1 MRKILLNFFGRKNQA
16 PVELELP
23 IVEELPTELL
33 EEDPPLIVKNK
44 FGIVEHMDD
53 QCVNQ
58 TCLCGDG
65 CFIDDLVFGNQAM
78 IDTYNRKRKEK
89 EKNLGTL

>member
-1 MRKILLNFFGRKNQA
+1 MRKILLNFFGRKNPA
-16 PVELELP
+16 PVELVET

-33 EEDPPLIVKNK
+33 LEDPPLIVKNK

-53 QCVNQ
+53 QCTNR

-78 IDTYNRKRKEK
+78 VDTYNRKRKEK

>member
-1 MRKILLNFFGRKNQA
+1 MRKILLNFFGRKNHQA
-16 PVELELP
+16 VEHVFP
-23 IVEELPTELL
+23 IVEEIKPIELV
-33 EEDPPLIVKNK
+33 EDPPLIVKNK

-53 QCVNQ
+53 QCVNK

-78 IDTYNRKRKEK
+78 FDTYNRKRKER
-89 EKNLGTL
+89 EKNLGTV

>member
-1 MRKILLNFFGRKNQA
+1 MRKILLNFFGRKNHQTE
-16 PVELELP
+16 VQMFP
-23 IVEELPTELL
+23 IMEELQAELL

-53 QCVNQ
+53 QCVNR

-65 CFIDDLVFGNQAM
+65 CFIDDLVFSNQAM
-78 IDTYNRKRKEK
+78 VDTYNRKRKEK

>member
-1 MRKILLNFFGRKNQA
+1 MRKILLNFFGRKNHQV
-16 PVELELP
+16 VEHVFP
-23 IVEELPTELL
+23 IMEELQAELL

-53 QCVNQ
+53 QCVNK

-65 CFIDDLVFGNQAM
+65 CFIDDLVFGNQVM
-78 IDTYNRKRKEK
+78 VDTYNRKRREK
-89 EKNLGTL
+89 EKNLSTL

>member
-1 MRKILLNFFGRKNQA
+1 MRKILLNFFGRKNHQA
-16 PVELELP
+16 VKQVVPILEEIKPIEL
-23 IVEELPTELL
+23 V
-33 EEDPPLIVKNK
+33 EDPPLVVKNK

-53 QCVNQ
+53 QCVNR

-89 EKNLGTL
+89 EG

>member
-1 MRKILLNFFGRKNQA
+1 MRKILLNFFGRKNHQA
-16 PVELELP
+16 EEQVFPN
-23 IVEELPTELL
+23 VEELQAELL

-53 QCVNQ
+53 QCVNR

-78 IDTYNRKRKEK
+78 VDTYNRKRMEK

>member
-1 MRKILLNFFGRKNQA
+1 MRKILLNFFGRKNHQA
-16 PVELELP
+16 VEQVFT
-23 IVEELPTELL
+23 IVEERQTELL

-53 QCVNQ
+53 QCLNQ

-78 IDTYNRKRKEK
+78 IDSYNRKRKEK
-89 EKNLGTL
+89 EII

>member
-1 MRKILLNFFGRKNQA
+1 MRKFLLNFFGRKNHGQVEHA
-16 PVELELP
+16 LPIEVELQ
-23 IVEELPTELL
+23 TDLL
-33 EEDPPLIVKNK
+33 EEDPPLVVKNK

-65 CFIDDLVFGNQAM
+65 CFIDDLIFGNQAM
-78 IDTYNRKRKEK
+78 MDTYNRKRKEK
-89 EKNLGTL
+89 EG